1 MNRLT
6 GLILKIIIYI
16 IKNINKNAGV
26 LIDVLENIYTLT
38 VNVKTK
44 TLEKMIKVLVLIV
57 TGKIMEIVV
66 DNKIVAAVEIIKII
80 NNYITLNDVWVIIE
94 LWVMWMV
101 YIVRMNANVILIN
114 GFAIIKINTT
124 AVIMNIISN
133 IKNAVDVLANSLLD
147 TTLSIHETQNK
158 GLRSCIPFV

>member
-1 MNRLT
+1 MNKLT

-66 DNKIVAAVEIIKII
+66 DNKIVTAVEIIKII
-80 NNYITLNDVWVIIE
+80 NNYITLNDVWVLIE

-101 YIVRMNANVILIN
+101 CIVRVNTNVILIN
-114 GFAIIKINTT
+114 GFSIIKINIT
-124 AVIMNIISN
+124 AFILNIISRV
-133 IKNAVDVLANSLLD
+133 KNAVNVLANLLVD
-147 TTLSIHETQNK
+147 TNLYIHETQNK
-158 GLRSCIPFV
+158 GLRSCVPFV